1 MVYASRITDQLNDVL
16 ASVVNIAV
24 KVIIFLAIMAL
35 GWIVGH
41 WIYKWLGAL
50 LRRVGFDRGVERGG
64 LNRILGNTKA
74 SDLTARLVEIAFL
87 LFVLQLAFGVFGPN
101 PVSDLIRGVVN
112 WLPKLFVAVIIIV
125 VAAALAGWV
134 KEIIKGALG
143 GLSYASAIGTAA
155 QALILALGLIA
166 ALTQVGVAES
176 VTLPVLITALATFA
190 GIAIVGVGG
199 GLVRPM
205 QQRWERILNRAE
217 AETTAAAEKM
227 RTHRGTLAERN
238 LSERNRRDQ
247 PAYGGSMPSDTKPPA
262 DTSALTEEQH
272 EQPRTE

>member
-134 KEIIKGALG
+134 KEIIKNALG
-143 GLSYASAIGTAA
+143 GLSYAGAIGTAA

-166 ALTQVGVAES
+166 ALNQVGVAES

-190 GIAIVGVGG
+190 GIAVVGVGG

-217 AETTAAAEKM
+217 TETSAAAEKM

-238 LSERNRRDQ
+238 LNERTRFDQ
-247 PAYGGSMPSDTKPPA
+247 PAYGGSTRSDTKPPA
-262 DTSALTEEQH
+262 DASALTEEQR

>member
-16 ASVVNIAV
+16 ASVVNVGV

-35 GWIVGH
+35 GWIVGR
-41 WIYKWLGAL
+41 WIYKSLGAL

-64 LNRILGNTKA
+64 LNRILGESKA
-74 SDLTARLVEIAFL
+74 SDVTARLVELAFL
-87 LFVLQLAFGVFGPN
+87 LFVLQLAFGIFGPN
-101 PVSDLIRGVVN
+101 PVSDLIHAVVA

-134 KEIIKGALG
+134 KEIIKRSLG
-143 GLSYASAIGTAA
+143 GLSYASAIGTSA
-155 QALILALGLIA
+155 QAVILGLGLIA
-166 ALTQVGVAES
+166 AVNQVGVAES
-176 VTLPVLITALATFA
+176 VTLPVLIAFLAIVA

-205 QQRWERILNRAE
+205 QARWERILNRAE
-217 AETTAAAEKM
+217 AESTVAAEKM
-227 RTHRGTLAERN
+227 RAHRSTMAERN
-238 LSERNRRDQ
+238 RNERSQFDQ

-262 DTSALTEEQH
+262 DTSTLSEEERNQRGTE
-272 EQPRTE
+272 